1 MEDNITG
8 DINVCSLIRSFSKG
22 VGGRVRI
29 AVVAGHVL
37 PICEANICKTKISAE
52 TSS

>member
-1 MEDNITG
+1 MEDNTTG
-8 DINVCSLIRSFSKG
+8 DINVCSLIRSFSEG
-22 VGGRVRI
+22 VGARGRI

-37 PICEANICKTKISAE
+37 SIWQVNIWKTNISAE